1 MSILKEIPPSGEH
14 DIIDQLTSG
23 PSERKKGEELLFTR
37 FSYFIKD
44 AIYKYTISYEEAF
57 DLYSDTIIAAID
69 KIKNG
74 SFQGQSSLKTWLY
87 SIFHN
92 KYVDLIRKKTTNK
105 NSVHRVIDIPEGLLE
120 VSDEARTVIQ
130 ELIVKT
136 DYEVLRQKLVLI
148 GENCKELLLYWA
160 DGFSDREI
168 VELKKYKSPDVVKT
182 TRLRCLEKL
191 KQLYHSTQ

>member
-1 MSILKEIPPSGEH
+1 MSLFKANAPPGEH
-14 DIIDQLTSG
+14 EIIDRITST
-23 PSERKKGEELLFTR
+23 SAERQKGEELLFTR

-44 AIYKYTISYEEAF
+44 AIYKYTLSYEEAF
-57 DLYSDTIIAAID
+57 DLYSDTIIAGID

-74 SFQGQSSLKTWLY
+74 SFLGQSSLKTWLY

-105 NSVHRVIDIPEGLLE
+105 NSVHHVIEIPEGLLE
-120 VSDEARTVIQ
+120 VSDEARTIIQ

-136 DYEVLRQKLVLI
+136 DYEVLRQKLLQV
-148 GENCKELLLYWA
+148 GDNCKELLLYWA
-160 DGFSDREI
+160 DGYSDREI
-168 VELKKYKSPDVVKT
+168 VDLMKYKSPDVVKT

-191 KQLYHSTQ
+191 KQLYHST